1 MRQLFGCIQ
10 IVKYNRL
17 QRGSFPENLLQKP
30 FFSIPTDTQRSFNFY
45 KMSIQR
51 RRSHRDV
58 LQTSK
63 RHRVSTGYTS
73 GQSSCN
79 ISLQWNI
86 HFVRTQHFLKQQ
98 HFLPPTLLRTRVYAS
113 GVRNVNFSKKFSEN
127 LRTYQMIDP

>member
-1 MRQLFGCIQ
+1 MCGNYSAAYRQS
-10 IVKYNRL
+10 NTTD
-17 QRGSFPENLLQKP
+17 GSVAVFLRICCKRH

-51 RRSHRDV
+51 RRSRRDV

-73 GQSSCN
+73 GQSCCN

-86 HFVRTQHFLKQQ
+86 YFVRTQHFLKQQ
-98 HFLPPTLLRTRVYAS
+98 HFLPPTLLCTRVYES
-113 GVRNVNFSKKFSEN
+113 GVRNINFSKNFQKIYEPS
-127 LRTYQMIDP
+127 R